1 MALKYLTHID
11 LNKNQLQNAV
21 IHPLGTAPSGPVEG
35 QIYYDSTAGDKKV
48 YIYNVQKIE
57 KNVVERNTFLNSIR
71 GFAGRTVP

>member
-35 QIYYDSTAGDKKV
+35 QIYYNSTGGNKKV
-48 YIYNVQKIE
+48 YI
-57 KNVVERNTFLNSIR
+57 
-71 GFAGRTVP
+71 